1 MTQPSAPGYPHGWQP
16 VRGSTHAWLQPD
28 GGWGLSNAGLVVGA
42 DQSLLVDTL
51 FDLARTRSMLDGLAP
66 LTTPA
71 PIATVVNTHGNGDH
85 WFGNELVAEAEIV
98 AASGTV
104 ADMHAVGPAQLVGLL
119 SMPGP
124 AGDFARGVFGR
135 YRFDDITPTY
145 PTRMFD
151 GELELDI
158 GGVPVRLLDVG
169 PAHTSADTVVHCPDE
184 GVVFTGDIV
193 FAGGTP
199 IVWAGPVQN
208 WIRACDR
215 IRALG
220 ADLLVPG
227 HGPVSG
233 VEVLTAMSDYLS
245 FVQEEASSR
254 YGAGMPFDDAIAD
267 IDLGRFAG
275 RPESERLAANV
286 CEVYRELD
294 PDTDEPPS
302 GPQMFAAMAGFCAEK
317 LGAEG
322 SPAAEPWAGEQ

>member
-1 MTQPSAPGYPHGWQP
+1 VTQPPALGYAPGWQP
-16 VRGSTHAWLQPD
+16 IRGSAHAWLQPD

-42 DQSLLVDTL
+42 GQSLLVDTL
-51 FDLARTRSMLDGLAP
+51 FDLARTRSMLDGLAS
-66 LTTPA
+66 LTNPA
-71 PIATVVNTHGNGDH
+71 PITTVVNTHGNGDH

-98 AASGTV
+98 AASGTL

-119 SMPGP
+119 ALPGP
-124 AGDFARGVFGR
+124 AGDFARKVFGR

-145 PTRMFD
+145 PSRSFD
-151 GELELDI
+151 GEVELDV
-158 GGVPVRLLDVG
+158 GGVPVILLDVG
-169 PAHTSADTVVHCPDE
+169 PAHTSADTIVHCPDV
-184 GVVFTGDIV
+184 GVVYTGDIV

-245 FVQEEASSR
+245 FVQEEAAGR
-254 YGAGMPFDDAIAD
+254 YAAGMPLDVAVAD
-267 IDLGRFAG
+267 IDLGPFAG
-275 RPESERLAANV
+275 LPESERLAANV
-286 CEVYRELD
+286 REVYHELD
-294 PDTDEPPS
+294 PDAGAAPS
-302 GPQMFAAMAGFCAEK
+302 GPEMFGGMAGFGGVIVATKGDQTAET
-317 LGAEG
+317 GAG
-322 SPAAEPWAGEQ
+322 VS

>member
-1 MTQPSAPGYPHGWQP
+1 MRVTSSPGYSQGWQP
-16 VRGSTHAWLQPD
+16 VRGAAHAWLQPD
-28 GGWGLSNAGLVVGA
+28 GGWGLSNAGLIVGA
-42 DQSLLVDTL
+42 GESLLVDTL
-51 FDLARTRSMLDGLAP
+51 FDLSRTRSMLSGFSA
-66 LTTPA
+66 LTDDA
-71 PIATVVNTHGNGDH
+71 PITTVVNTHGNGDH
-85 WFGNELVAEAEIV
+85 WFGNELVREAEIL

-104 ADMHAVGPAQLVGLL
+104 VDMHAVGPTQLIALL

-124 AGDFARGVFGR
+124 AGDFARSAFGR

-145 PTRMFD
+145 PTSTFD
-151 GELELDI
+151 GELDLEV
-158 GGVPVRLLDVG
+158 GGVAVRLLDVG
-169 PAHTSADTVVHCPDE
+169 PAHTSADTVVHCPSE
-184 GVVFTGDIV
+184 GVVYTGDIV

-233 VEVLTAMSDYLS
+233 IEVLTAMSDYLS
-245 FVQEEASSR
+245 FVEEEAARR
-254 YGAGMPFDDAIAD
+254 YAAGMPLDDAIAD
-267 IDLGRFAG
+267 IDLGPYAG

-294 PDTDEPPS
+294 PDTDGSPS
-302 GPQMFAAMAGFCAEK
+302 GPEMFAAMAGFHAETV
-317 LGAEG
+317 GVEG
-322 SPAAEPWAGEQ
+322 SSAAERWGCSR

>member
-1 MTQPSAPGYPHGWQP
+1 MSQSRPAGYVHGWQLT
-16 VRGSTHAWLQPD
+16 RGAAHAWLQPD

-42 DQSLLVDTL
+42 GESLLIDTL

-85 WFGNELVAEAEIV
+85 WFGNELVAEAEIL

-124 AGDFARGVFGR
+124 AGEFARRVFGR

-145 PTRMFD
+145 PTRTFD
-151 GELELDI
+151 GELELDV
-158 GGVPVRLLDVG
+158 GGVPVRLIDVG
-169 PAHTSADTVVHCPDE
+169 PAHTSADTVVHCPEE
-184 GVVFTGDIV
+184 GVVYTGDIV

-220 ADLLVPG
+220 AELLVPG

-233 VEVLTAMSDYLS
+233 LEALIAMSDYLS

-254 YGAGMPFDDAIAD
+254 YDAGMPLDDAIAD
-267 IDLGRFAG
+267 IDLGPFAG

-294 PDTDEPPS
+294 PAADEPPS
-302 GPQMFAAMAGFCAEK
+302 GPQMFAAMAGFHAGSM
-317 LGAEG
+317 GAEG
-322 SPAAEPWAGEQ
+322 SPAEEQPAGES

>member
-1 MTQPSAPGYPHGWQP
+1 VTQPPALGYVPGWRPI
-16 VRGSTHAWLQPD
+16 RGSAHAWLQPD

-42 DQSLLVDTL
+42 GQSLLVDTL
-51 FDLARTRSMLDGLAP
+51 FDLGRTRSMLDGLAH
-66 LTTPA
+66 LTDPA
-71 PIATVVNTHGNGDH
+71 PISTVVNTHGNGDH

-119 SMPGP
+119 GMPGP
-124 AGDFARGVFGR
+124 AGDFARKVFGR

-145 PTRMFD
+145 PTRPFD
-151 GELELDI
+151 GELELDV
-158 GGVPVRLLDVG
+158 GGVPVCLLDVG
-169 PAHTSADTVVHCPDE
+169 PAHTSADTVVHCPDA
-184 GVVFTGDIV
+184 GVVYTGDIV

-208 WIRACDR
+208 WIRACER

-233 VEVLTAMSDYLS
+233 IEVLTAMSDYLG
-245 FVQEEASSR
+245 FVEEEATRR
-254 YGAGMPFDDAIAD
+254 YAAGMPLDEAVAD
-267 IDLGRFAG
+267 IALGPFAG
-275 RPESERLAANV
+275 LPESERLAANV
-286 CEVYRELD
+286 REVYRELD

-302 GPQMFAAMAGFCAEK
+302 GPQMFAAMAGFHPENV
-317 LGAEG
+317 GAEDG
-322 SPAAEPWAGEQ
+322 PAVEPWAGVQ